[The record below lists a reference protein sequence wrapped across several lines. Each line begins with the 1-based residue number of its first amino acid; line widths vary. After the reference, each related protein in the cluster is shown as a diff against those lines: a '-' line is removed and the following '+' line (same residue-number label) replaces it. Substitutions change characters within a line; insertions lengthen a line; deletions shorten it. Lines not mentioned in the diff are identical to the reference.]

1 MGNNLYLW
9 LAMSLALLVMPAAQA
24 QVPNSVQF
32 YTEHPTERRATE
44 MRCYQQGATG
54 TKIDLDC
61 DNAQRASA
69 AVLASEAAKRAAR
82 PEQDPAS
89 PSYWRLMGPRFA
101 RSELDQCMHPPHPN
115 PLPTPPEYCEAAAV
129 SLLGK
134 TP

>member
-1 MGNNLYLW
+1 MGSNFRSRLVLP
-9 LAMSLALLVMPAAQA
+9 LALLAASAARA
-24 QVPNSVQF
+24 QTPNTVQ
-32 YTEHPTERRATE
+32 YYVDHSTERRATE

-54 TKIDLDC
+54 TKADLDC

-69 AVLASEAAKRAAR
+69 AVLAQQAAKRAAR

-89 PSYWRLMGPRFA
+89 PAYWKRVGPRFA
-101 RSELDQCMHPPHPN
+101 RSEMDQCLHPPHPD

-134 TP
+134 VQ

>member
-1 MGNNLYLW
+1 MVNRLCPW
-9 LAMSLALLVMPAAQA
+9 LAMSFALLAIPAAQA
-24 QVPNSVQF
+24 QTQNSVQ
-32 YTEHPTERRATE
+32 YYIDHSTERRATE

-54 TKIDLDC
+54 TKTDLDC

-69 AVLASEAAKRAAR
+69 AVLAQEAAKRAAR

-89 PSYWRLMGPRFA
+89 PIYWRHVGPRFA

-134 TP
+134 IQ